1 MSAAATLSP
10 HWFGP
15 PPPRP
20 SPFALGW
27 AGVAHALLIV
37 SVVWAAQWR
46 PEPEPEV
53 FVAELWANQTVQSA
67 PQAGA
72 EAAVITPPNESPP
85 IEATKDSAVAE
96 PASALK
102 NTPPP
107 DIALEADKPKRKD
120 KEKEKD
126 KEPSKAEKP
135 AAKGPTKAEKAELA
149 REREREALR
158 QENIQRMLGLA
169 GAGKNNDKG
178 QADRSAAPSAA
189 YAGLV
194 KARIK
199 PNIVFGEDVT
209 GNPRAEIEVRAAP
222 EGTII
227 ARKIVKSSGVK
238 AWDEA
243 VLRAIDRTDT
253 LPRDTDGRVPSA
265 LIIGFTPKD

>member
-1 MSAAATLSP
+1 MSASAALSP
-10 HWFGP
+10 HWFDP

-20 SPFALGW
+20 SRFALGW
-27 AGVAHALLIV
+27 ASVAHALLIIG
-37 SVVWAAQWR
+37 VVWAAQWR

-53 FVAELWANQTVQSA
+53 FVAELWANQAVQSA
-67 PQAGA
+67 PQVGA
-72 EAAVITPPNESPP
+72 EAAVITPPSEQAPL
-85 IEATKDSAVAE
+85 EATENSAAAE
-96 PASALK
+96 PAPALK

-107 DIALEADKPKRKD
+107 DIALEADKPKR
-120 KEKEKD
+120 KEKD

-238 AWDEA
+238 AWDDA

>member
-1 MSAAATLSP
+1 MSAAAALSP
-10 HWFGP
+10 HWFDP
-15 PPPRP
+15 PPPRH

-27 AGVAHALLIV
+27 ASVAHALLIV
-37 SVVWAAQWR
+37 GVVWAAQWR

-53 FVAELWANQTVQSA
+53 FVAELWADQTVQSA
-67 PQAGA
+67 PQTGA
-72 EAAVITPPNESPP
+72 EAAVITPPSERAPA
-85 IEATKDSAVAE
+85 ETTKDSAEAE
-96 PASALK
+96 PAPALK

-107 DIALEADKPKRKD
+107 DIALEADKPKRKE
-120 KEKEKD
+120 KEKE

-135 AAKGPTKAEKAELA
+135 ATKVPTKAEKAELA

-178 QADRSAAPSAA
+178 PSDRSAAPSAA

-199 PNIVFGEDVT
+199 PNIVFGEEVT

>member
-1 MSAAATLSP
+1 MSASAALSP
-10 HWFGP
+10 HWFDP

-27 AGVAHALLIV
+27 ASVAHALLIV
-37 SVVWAAQWR
+37 GVVWAAQWR

-72 EAAVITPPNESPP
+72 EAAVITPPSERAPD
-85 IEATKDSAVAE
+85 EATKDSALAE
-96 PASALK
+96 PAPAL
-102 NTPPP
+102 
-107 DIALEADKPKRKD
+107 
-120 KEKEKD
+120 KD

-135 AAKGPTKAEKAELA
+135 AAKGLTKAEKAELA

-178 QADRSAAPSAA
+178 QTDRSAAPSAA

-199 PNIVFGEDVT
+199 PNIVFGEEVT

-238 AWDEA
+238 AWDDA